1 MRSRLPRYLGRCKS
15 TLVHLWLTT
24 PGWVLYLAAVLCV
37 ATAHPCR
44 KQGAE
49 ASARRSRPLG

>member
-24 PGWVLYLAAVLCV
+24 PGWVLYLAAVLGV
-37 ATAHPCR
+37 AAWL
-44 KQGAE
+44 A
-49 ASARRSRPLG
+49 ASVNPNEG